1 MPSLKGILF
10 TQYASEGLNS
20 LVEEMQAKYKPKKGR
35 RFNNN
40 NITYEIG
47 RPSLK
52 DNCLEF
58 EVSSKIPQDEVQ
70 TPKEMKHYFAEIK
83 KIVSQE
89 KKKPESIEMENIV
102 WDSKKETEKE
112 RDYVKL
118 IYKYSLEELYNDKE
132 ILKQYQEIQS
142 GTQKREVPDIPSVF
156 TLQGKLVLQ
165 HVRETVLNLGREH
178 INNLMNANKKVRE
191 KAIA

>member
-1 MPSLKGILF
+1 MPNLKGILF

-20 LVEEMQAKYKPKKGR
+20 LIEEMQTKYKPKKGR

-47 RPSLK
+47 RPFLK
-52 DNCLEF
+52 DNFLEF
-58 EVSSKIPQDEVQ
+58 EISSKIPQDEVQ
-70 TPKEMKHYFAEIK
+70 TPKEMKNYFSEIK
-83 KIVSQE
+83 KIVSHE

-102 WDSKKETEKE
+102 WDSKKESEKE

-118 IYKYSLEELYNDKE
+118 IYKYSLDDLYDDKE

-142 GTQKREVPDIPSVF
+142 GSEKREISGIPSVF

-165 HVRETVLNLGREH
+165 HVRDTVLNLAREH
-178 INNLMNANKKVRE
+178 INALMNANKKVRE

>member
-1 MPSLKGILF
+1 MPSMKGILF

-47 RPSLK
+47 RPFLK
-52 DNCLEF
+52 DNYLEF
-58 EVSSKIPQDEVQ
+58 EISSKIPQDEVQ
-70 TPKEMKHYFAEIK
+70 TPKEMKSYFAEIR

-118 IYKYSLEELYNDKE
+118 IYKYSLEDLYNDKE
-132 ILKQYQEIQS
+132 ILKQYQEFQS
-142 GTQKREVPDIPSVF
+142 GAQREVPNIPSVF

-165 HVRETVLNLGREH
+165 HVRETVLSLAREH

>member
-1 MPSLKGILF
+1 MPNLKGILF

-20 LVEEMQAKYKPKKGR
+20 LIEEMQTKYKPKKGR

-47 RPSLK
+47 RPFLK
-52 DNCLEF
+52 DNFLEF

-70 TPKEMKHYFAEIK
+70 TPKEMKNYFSEIK
-83 KIVSQE
+83 KIVSHE

-102 WDSKKETEKE
+102 WDSKKESEKE

-118 IYKYSLEELYNDKE
+118 IYKYSLDDLYDDKE

-142 GTQKREVPDIPSVF
+142 GSEKREISGIPSVF

-165 HVRETVLNLGREH
+165 HVRDTVLNLAREH
-178 INNLMNANKKVRE
+178 INALMNANKKVRE

>member
-89 KKKPESIEMENIV
+89 KKKPDSIEMENIV

-142 GTQKREVPDIPSVF
+142 GTQKREVPNIPSVF